1 MTDKAKEA
9 FAEGTAEGAA
19 PALSQNLGGVV
30 EGAGWKLSV
39 YDGSFEAK
47 WVLSAAD
54 GYSLHI
60 SFFIDHMIVK

>member
-9 FAEGTAEGAA
+9 FAEGTAEGTA

-47 WVLSAAD
+47 V
-54 GYSLHI
+54 GI
-60 SFFIDHMIVK
+60 KCG